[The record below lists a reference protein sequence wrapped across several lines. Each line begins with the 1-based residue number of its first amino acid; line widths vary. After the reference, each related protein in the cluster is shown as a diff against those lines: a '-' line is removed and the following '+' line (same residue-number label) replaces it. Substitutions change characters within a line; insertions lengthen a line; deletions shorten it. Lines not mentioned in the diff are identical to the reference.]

1 MTETR
6 TSRQRRGLGFVRAI
20 AVSTVAAV
28 GLVLAN
34 SGAASAGIDGS
45 AFVVDGSG
53 TRIEA
58 QTADTSVSFVPPLD
72 GNPVSREFFHSGRAA
87 FVAADGFEGTITIG
101 YQVGFPATADGRVY
115 FKAQTP
121 NLEVDFG
128 LGAFFDGDS
137 KTNGLGVDVLLTDLI
152 PVVGFEVGASFG
164 PGIVSVDVASGSIKG
179 GGGSI
184 AIGGIQGTVTGVLG
198 QTSIRPYVKVVSS
211 NGDTVVAYGPI
222 FRN

>member
-58 QTADTSVSFVPPLD
+58 QTADTSISFVPPLD
-72 GNPVSREFFHSGRAA
+72 GNPLSREFFHSGRAG

-128 LGAFFDGDS
+128 DIFGVP
-137 KTNGLGVDVLLTDLI
+137 GVDVLLTDLI

-164 PGIVSVDVASGSIKG
+164 PGIVSVDVATGSISG
-179 GGGSI
+179 GSGSI

-198 QTSIRPYVKVVSS
+198 QTSIRPYVKVVSG

>member
-58 QTADTSVSFVPPLD
+58 QTADTSISFVPPLD
-72 GNPVSREFFHSGRAA
+72 GNPISREFFHSGRAA

-121 NLEVDFG
+121 NLELDLDPG
-128 LGAFFDGDS
+128 LGIDLFI
-137 KTNGLGVDVLLTDLI
+137 LTDLL

-179 GGGSI
+179 GSGSI

-198 QTSIRPYVKVVSS
+198 QTSIRPYVKVVSG

>member
-1 MTETR
+1 MDGLMTETR

-20 AVSTVAAV
+20 AVASVAAI
-28 GLVLAN
+28 GLVVAN
-34 SGAASAGIDGS
+34 SGTASAGIDGS
-45 AFVVDGSG
+45 AFIVDGSG

-58 QTADTSVSFVPPLD
+58 QTVDTSISFVPPLD
-72 GNPVSREFFHSGRAA
+72 GNPLSREFFHTGRAG
-87 FVAADGFEGTITIG
+87 FIAADGFEGTITIG

-128 LGAFFDGDS
+128 DIFGVP
-137 KTNGLGVDVLLTDLI
+137 GVDVLLTDLI

-179 GGGSI
+179 GSGSI
-184 AIGGIQGTVTGVLG
+184 AIGGLQGTVTGVLG

-211 NGDTVVAYGPI
+211 NGDTVMAYGPI

>member
-128 LGAFFDGDS
+128 DIFGS
-137 KTNGLGVDVLLTDLI
+137 PGVDVLLTDLI

-179 GGGSI
+179 ASGSI

-198 QTSIRPYVKVVSS
+198 QTSIRPYVKVVSA
-211 NGDTVVAYGPI
+211 NGDTVMAYGPI